1 MLIVTGISDI
11 TDMFDIK
18 FLVNKTANLLGID
31 TNIPIQ
37 LEKIEPDDTV
47 NVFKSMFQYW
57 NPKVF
62 KNNLTNLK
70 LIHFTKYPVNRLG

>member
-1 MLIVTGISDI
+1 MIVTGISDI

-57 NPKVF
+57 NPKVL
-62 KNNLTNLK
+62 KNNSTNLK
-70 LIHFTKYPVNRLG
+70 LIHYTKYPIDRLV